1 MTILFVEDNAN
12 AALAAKT
19 MLALRG
25 HDVETASSVQEAR
38 ARLDAKRYDLLIS
51 DISLPDGTGYDLLP
65 HAPPAIAI
73 SGYTAEADRNEA
85 LSKGFSAYITKP
97 FNAADLIAA
106 IERKA

>member
-19 MLALRG
+19 MLGLRG
-25 HDVETASSVQEAR
+25 YEVDTATSVEEAR
-38 ARLDAKRYDLLIS
+38 ACLAAKTYDLLIS

-65 HAPPAIAI
+65 RAPRAIAI
-73 SGYTAEADRNEA
+73 SGYTAESDRAEA
-85 LSKGFSAYITKP
+85 ISKGFTAYLSKP
-97 FNAADLIAA
+97 FKTEELIAA